1 MSIRITSKVL
11 ELLAQS
17 NDLIVDVR
25 EDRLL
30 DDSIGGDFVDRP
42 NAVEDEDSE
51 DESED
56 DFDFAKEDEL
66 AQKGNMKKA
75 FDELPKATQTALENK
90 AKEHNDDVNQAKTKT
105 TTKFRLAVVYWRGVG
120 AFKTNPESV
129 RPTVSSAAQWAMARV
144 NSFLYVLRNGKF
156 KSGKHDTD
164 LLPQGHPMANE
175 KDTLDNDLI
184 FEEFMFD
191 HGGNTLVG
199 SHSKVMKAVGDTD
212 PTNFPKAG
220 DDKAVSLRNSEYPIF
235 DRAFADRIKD
245 DYPEIWRKGGNVLGD
260 TQYNRL
266 SKVLD
271 QNGKVETETDERAV
285 RLREAW
291 AARHFDDFRL
301 AGVVAQIKWFVIG
314 SKGEQYMKDLINDEI
329 KKMESSMNEE
339 TKTMSMR
346 CVNHERLDNGF
357 NRFELTG
364 QKQRLALNVKDIDVR
379 AFDDNGDEIDVEESL
394 RAIDGRGRPA
404 KYYSIQGIASSTSV
418 DSYGTEMSYSCLM
431 GMQDQFQ
438 RGVPL
443 LPRHTSRANGQ
454 MAEWDEV
461 IGRTYDAELTQTD
474 VLNAVDTSEKQYTL
488 LVQSRLYGEDK
499 LSRELVKR
507 LRRGEPIGQS
517 IGGWFDKV
525 DVIENRDGVI
535 ERVIVQSVMLDH
547 LAITRAPANPDSIG
561 LMTYSK
567 DSAEL
572 KQALSEW
579 RTKMEQDEKP
589 VEQSTET
596 ETEIIDQVIATEDR
610 SENAPTT
617 MTDDQ
622 AVESRHVA
630 YVEEDEDYVKVVYEK
645 THDMEDYSKDRMKEK
660 IAEMMSNE
668 DTKELM
674 KEYMKEYLAEYLQ
687 EEIENNKMTF
697 DELATSESVE
707 DVESRDLDSTA
718 VVVEPVMEDDDVN
731 GGPDELAPETP
742 EIENN
747 PMSKIDRSVMAFNDD
762 MPLAA
767 EDVPFSW
774 NTTTQDEILGD
785 GLDNWERY
793 AMAHLYRDD
802 NADPE
807 TKGAYKLPIALMVNG
822 ELRVVWNGVKAA
834 MGAVNGARG
843 GVDISDDDRQAVYDV
858 LVKYYDKFGQDAPE
872 LRMGH
877 EEDERSKGEN
887 EQNNHNNENSVI
899 LSTDNPLGETMNEE
913 TMKMFADMIGR
924 SVATAVEPINERLN
938 AIENTKAET
947 VEPVVEPV
955 VERNAQVEELQAIIA
970 KQNELLERALKE
982 PQRVGMRAGQMHKGI
997 GAVSAIGGLTERA
1010 KKDGAVGLSAI
1021 VTRHID
1027 AISEETSMNDMSVHT
1042 IQNLLSA
1049 GLRAAEQ
1056 DGLLGSVDHSWQ

>member
-1 MSIRITSKVL
+1 MSIHITSKVL
-11 ELLAQS
+11 ELLAQT
-17 NDLIVDVR
+17 NDLVVDVR
-25 EDRLL
+25 DDRLL
-30 DDSIGGDFVDRP
+30 DDAIGDIFVDKP
-42 NAVEDEDSE
+42 NAVEDEESSE
-51 DESED
+51 EETED
-56 DFDFAKEDEL
+56 LTTDLAKEDDL
-66 AQKGNMKKA
+66 AKKGNMTKA
-75 FDELPKATQTALENK
+75 FEELPKATQTALENK

-105 TTKFRLAVVYWRGVG
+105 TTKFRLAVVYWRGIG
-120 AFKTNPESV
+120 AYKTNPSSV
-129 RPTVSSAAQWAMARV
+129 RPTVTSAAQWAMGRV

-164 LLPQGHPMANE
+164 LLPKGHPMANVE
-175 KDTLDNDLI
+175 ESVDVV

-191 HGGNTLVG
+191 YGGNAEKG
-199 SHSKVMKAVGDTD
+199 SYGKVMMAVGDVD

-220 DDKAVSLRNSEYPIF
+220 DDKVVSLRNSDHPIF
-235 DRAFADRIKD
+235 DRAFVDRIKEN
-245 DYPEIWRKGGNVLGD
+245 YPKIWGKGGNVLGN
-260 TQYNRL
+260 TQYTRL
-266 SKVLD
+266 TKVLD
-271 QNGKVETETDERAV
+271 QNGKVESETDEKAV
-285 RLREAW
+285 RLRESW

-314 SKGEQYMKDLINDEI
+314 SKGEQYMKNLINEEI

-339 TKTMSMR
+339 TKTLSMR
-346 CVNHERLDNGF
+346 CVNHEKLDNGF

-364 QKQRLALNVKDIDVR
+364 QKQRLSLNVKDIDVR

-431 GMQDQFQ
+431 GMQNQFTQ
-438 RGVPL
+438 GVPL
-443 LPRHTSRANGQ
+443 LPRHTSRENGQ

-474 VLNAVDTSEKQYTL
+474 VLNAVDMSDKQYTL

-499 LSRELVKR
+499 LARELVKR

-525 DVIENRDGVI
+525 DVIENTTGEI

-567 DSAEL
+567 DSTEL
-572 KQALSEW
+572 KQALTEW
-579 RTKMEQDEKP
+579 RAKMEQDEKT

-596 ETEIIDQVIATEDR
+596 KTDVIDQVIATEDR
-610 SENAPTT
+610 SKSTPTT
-617 MTDDQ
+617 MTEDK
-622 AVESRHVA
+622 ATEKRHVA
-630 YVEEDEDYVKVVYEK
+630 YVEEDDDYVKVVYEK
-645 THDMEDYSKDRMKEK
+645 AHDDMGMSKERMKEK
-660 IAEMMSNE
+660 IAEMMGDP
-668 DTKELM
+668 DTKDLM
-674 KEYMKEYLAEYLQ
+674 KEYMKEYLAEYLN
-687 EEIENNKMTF
+687 EEIEKNKMTF
-697 DELATSESVE
+697 DELATSEPVE
-707 DVESRDLDSTA
+707 DVENRDLDSTS
-718 VVVEPVMEDDDVN
+718 VVVEPVMDNEDVN
-731 GGPDELAPETP
+731 GGPEEIAPQPE

-747 PMSKIDRSVMAFNDD
+747 PMSDVERAVMSFHDD
-762 MPLAA
+762 MSLAA

-774 NTTTQDEILGD
+774 NVTSQDEILGE
-785 GLDNWERY
+785 GLDNWDRY

-802 NADPE
+802 NANPE
-807 TKGAYKLPIALMVNG
+807 TKGAYKLPIALMVDG
-822 ELRVVWNGVKAA
+822 ELRVVLNGLRSAMAA
-834 MGAVNGARG
+834 INGARG
-843 GVDISDDDRQAVYDV
+843 GVDMSDDDRQSAYDV
-858 LVKYYDKFGQDAPE
+858 LVKYYDKFGQDAPD

-877 EEDERSKGEN
+877 EEDERSQVET
-887 EQNNHNNENSVI
+887 EQNDHNNENSVI

-938 AIENTKAET
+938 AIEKTET
-947 VEPVVEPV
+947 VEPVKE
-955 VERNAQVEELQAIIA
+955 ERTAQVEELQAIIA

-997 GAVSAIGGLTERA
+997 GAVSAIGGLAERA
-1010 KKDGAVGLSAI
+1010 NKDGAVGLSAI

-1027 AISEETSMNDMSVHT
+1027 AISEEKSMNDMSVHT

-1049 GLRAAEQ
+1049 GLRAAQQ

>member
-1 MSIRITSKVL
+1 MGIRITSKVL

-30 DDSIGGDFVDRP
+30 DDTIGDIFVDRP
-42 NAVEDEDSE
+42 DAVDEDSE
-51 DESED
+51 DEESSEESTED
-56 DFDFAKEDEL
+56 DFDLAKEDEL

-120 AFKTNPESV
+120 AYKTNPESV

-175 KDTLDNDLI
+175 KDTLNDDLI

-199 SHSKVMKAVGDTD
+199 DHSKVMKAVGDTD

-235 DRAFADRIKD
+235 DRAFADKLKD
-245 DYPEIWRKGGNVLGD
+245 EYPEIWRKGGNVLGD

-291 AARHFDDFRL
+291 AARHIEDFRL
-301 AGVVAQIKWFVIG
+301 PGVVAQIKWFVIG
-314 SKGEQYMKDLINDEI
+314 SKGEQYMKDLINEEI
-329 KKMESSMNEE
+329 KKMESSMNED
-339 TKTMSMR
+339 TKTLSMR
-346 CVNHERLDNGF
+346 CVNHEQLDNGF

-364 QKQRLALNVKDIDVR
+364 QKQRLALKVQDIDVR
-379 AFDDNGDEIDVEESL
+379 AFDEDDQEIDVEESL

-418 DSYGTEMSYSCLM
+418 DSYGTEMSYRCLM

-474 VLNAVDTSEKQYTL
+474 VMNAVDMSEKQYTL

-535 ERVIVQSVMLDH
+535 ERVIVQSVQLDH

-567 DSAEL
+567 DSTEL
-572 KQALSEW
+572 KQALTEW
-579 RTKMEQDEKP
+579 RTKMKQDETVATDVEP
-589 VEQSTET
+589 VVESET
-596 ETEIIDQVIATEDR
+596 IERNQE
-610 SENAPTT
+610 APTT
-617 MTDDQ
+617 MTQDQ
-622 AVESRHVA
+622 ATEDRHIA

-645 THDMEDYSKDRMKEK
+645 THDMEDYSKERMEEK
-660 IAEMMSNE
+660 IKEMMGHPE
-668 DTKELM
+668 TKELM
-674 KEYMKEYLAEYLQ
+674 KEYMKEYLAEMLQ
-687 EEIENNKMTF
+687 EEIENNKMEF
-697 DELATSESVE
+697 DELAASKPVSEIE
-707 DVESRDLDSTA
+707 ERDLDSTA
-718 VVVEPVMEDDDVN
+718 VVVEPVVSDDDVN
-731 GGPDELAPETP
+731 GGPDEPVAEPE
-742 EIENN
+742 EITNS
-747 PMSKIDRSVMAFNDD
+747 PMGKIDRAVMAFNDD
-762 MPLAA
+762 LPLAA
-767 EDVPFSW
+767 EDVPWSW
-774 NTTTQDEILGD
+774 NTTTQDEILGE
-785 GLDNWERY
+785 GLDNWDRY

-807 TKGAYKLPIALMVNG
+807 TKGAYKLPIALMING
-822 ELRVVWNGVKAA
+822 ELRVVWNGVVAA
-834 MGAVNGARG
+834 MGAINGARG

-858 LVKYYDKFGQDAPE
+858 LSKYYAKFGKEAPE
-872 LRMGH
+872 LRATMV
-877 EEDERSKGEN
+877 EN
-887 EQNNHNNENSVI
+887 EQKDHNNENSVI
-899 LSTDNPLGETMNEE
+899 LSTDNPMGEQTMNEE

-924 SVATAVEPINERLN
+924 SVAAAVEPINERLN
-938 AIENTKAET
+938 AVET
-947 VEPVVEPV
+947 AKTETVVEPV

-997 GAVSAIGGLTERA
+997 GAVSAIETLSERA

-1027 AISEETSMNDMSVHT
+1027 AISEEKSMNDMSVHT